1 MARPVCKGMVPTII
15 SISTAAGH
23 RPPGAL
29 FLPYPISCC
38 SPFFPKKFNS
48 HRGGSPRRSRAQG
61 CESFSTPPVTSRTIS
76 SKALPPKTLLLPTG
90 HKAGHCPDI
99 RDIYGRLDPDIF
111 GQTLGMSE
119 MSGVRV
125 ASSFFASR
133 WN

>member
-48 HRGGSPRRSRAQG
+48 HRGGSGAAVRG
-61 CESFSTPPVTSRTIS
+61 W
-76 SKALPPKTLLLPTG
+76 
-90 HKAGHCPDI
+90 
-99 RDIYGRLDPDIF
+99 
-111 GQTLGMSE
+111 
-119 MSGVRV
+119 GVRI
-125 ASSFFASR
+125 FFDPPPPGALLGR
-133 WN
+133 VLINRDW

>member
-48 HRGGSPRRSRAQG
+48 HRGGSPQRSLAEGRG
-61 CESFSTPPVTSRTIS
+61 FFSTPPRCFVRRCTHKSRLVS
-76 SKALPPKTLLLPTG
+76 SGWSLSALPPK
-90 HKAGHCPDI
+90 ADI
-99 RDIYGRLDPDIF
+99 HQRI
-111 GQTLGMSE
+111 
-119 MSGVRV
+119 
-125 ASSFFASR
+125 
-133 WN
+133 